1 MRPLVQRRTEQVGE
15 LRPKRYRHGLAH
27 GACDRALRGLLGDG
41 APLSPGSI
49 ARRKE
54 VWPSESEAWRSRPL
68 HDLEVV
74 YLWVDG
80 IYVKA
85 GLEQAKAAVLVAAIG
100 LRDGRTVVV
109 AVEAG
114 HRESTASWSSMLR
127 DLPKRGLGAH
137 RRW

>member
-1 MRPLVQRRTEQVGE
+1 MRPLVQRRPAQVGE

-54 VWPSESEAWRSRPL
+54 VGPSEDDAWRSRPL
-68 HDLEVV
+68 HERAVVDL
-74 YLWVDG
+74 WGDG
-80 IYVKA
+80 LDVKA
-85 GLEQAKAAVLVAAIG
+85 GLAQAAVLVAGAG
-100 LRDGRTVVV
+100 RRDGRTVVV

-127 DLPKRGLGAH
+127 DLPKRGLGAP